1 MNPFYWLLSIT
12 GGVILLVLAVSFLC
26 FRRVFYSKKR
36 KILSPDEF
44 EIPSGEAYL
53 TFAEDIK
60 KWTIEARALP
70 HEDVSVRTPDG
81 LTLRGKYYEYKS
93 GAITEILFHGYRG
106 SGERDL
112 SAGIERCFSLGRNAL
127 IVDHRGSGR
136 SDGHVI
142 SFGVKEK
149 EDVLLWIDFAIEHFG
164 KDVKIVL
171 TGISM
176 GAATV
181 LMAAGKKL
189 PENVKSV
196 LADCPYSSQKD
207 IIKKV
212 IGDMKLPAGL
222 LYPFVK
228 LGALLFGGFN
238 LDKETPLDAMAHCTL
253 PTIFIHG
260 TADSYV
266 PSSMSEKLF
275 KVCSHPTKKLVT
287 IDGAAHGIAF
297 PTDKEKYINALSDFE
312 KEWNV

>member
-1 MNPFYWLLSIT
+1 MNPF
-12 GGVILLVLAVSFLC
+12 ILLLLIIAGISVLVLITSLVCFL
-26 FRRVFYSKKR
+26 RVFYSPKR
-36 KILSPDEF
+36 KALGLDEF
-44 EIPSGEAYL
+44 EIPDGEIYQAL
-53 TFAEDIK
+53 SEDIK
-60 KWTIEARALP
+60 RWTTEARTLP
-70 HEDVSVRTPDG
+70 HEDVSILARDG
-81 LTLRGKYYEYKS
+81 ITLRGKYYEHKK

-112 SAGIERCFSLGRNAL
+112 SAGIERCFALGRNAL

-149 EDVLLWIDFAIEHFG
+149 KDALLWIDFAIKRFG

-181 LMAAGKKL
+181 LMVEGEKL
-189 PENVKSV
+189 PENVKCV
-196 LADCPYSSQKD
+196 LADCPYSSQKE

-212 IGDMKLPAGL
+212 IREMKLPANL

-228 LGALLFGGFN
+228 LGAFVFGGFN
-238 LDKETPLDAMAHCTL
+238 LDKETPLDAMAKCTL

-260 TADSYV
+260 TTDDYV
-266 PSSMSEKLF
+266 PCQMSAELF
-275 KVCSHPTKKLVT
+275 KACTHPVKKFVE
-287 IDGAAHGIAF
+287 IEGAGHGIAF
-297 PTDKEKYINALSDFE
+297 PTDKEEYITALSAFE
-312 KEWNV
+312 KEWNI